1 MKKSLTISATALA
14 AAIALAG
21 CSAESGGATSTSPE
35 RSTSAGSSP
44 APAGASANHNG
55 FDTLFAQGMIPHH
68 RQAVEMSEM
77 MLGKQGIDSRV
88 TALAT
93 KIKAAQG
100 PEIDT
105 MTGWLQAWNEPNQM
119 AGGHAMSG
127 MMGDDDLKK
136 LDAAQGTEAARL
148 FLTQMIAH
156 HEGAVEMANAEVR
169 SGKDAAAVRLARE
182 IAAAQTTE
190 IAEMKQ
196 LLAAL

>member
-1 MKKSLTISATALA
+1 MKKSLTISATVLA
-14 AAIALAG
+14 AALALAG
-21 CSAESGGATSTSPE
+21 CSAGSGGTGSSASTSSASTSSPRPAATSAT
-35 RSTSAGSSP
+35 
-44 APAGASANHNG
+44 HNG

-68 RQAVEMSEM
+68 RQAVDMSEM
-77 MLGKQGIDSRV
+77 MLGKQGIDARI

-105 MTGWLQAWNEPNQM
+105 MTGWLRAWNEPNQM

-127 MMGDDDLKK
+127 MMGDDDLRK
-136 LDAAQGTEAARL
+136 LEAAQGPEAARL

-169 SGKDAAAVRLARE
+169 SGRDAAAVLLARD

-196 LLAAL
+196 LLAGL